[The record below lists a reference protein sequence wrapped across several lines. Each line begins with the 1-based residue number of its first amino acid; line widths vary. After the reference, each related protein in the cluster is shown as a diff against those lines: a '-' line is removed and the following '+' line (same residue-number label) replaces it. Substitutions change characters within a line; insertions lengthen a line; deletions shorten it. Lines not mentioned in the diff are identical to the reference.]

1 MLELLGLEG
10 QICHKSNMCFPSDV
24 PSFVFQ
30 KKYTPCM
37 YIWSIWIMDF
47 PYSHLAWTAFHLSI
61 LNWAHY
67 FKVTGSVDGH
77 AKANR

>member
-10 QICHKSNMCFPSDV
+10 QICYKSCFLSDV
-24 PSFVFQ
+24 SSFVFQ
-30 KKYTPCM
+30 KNTLLVCIYGLSGC
-37 YIWSIWIMDF
+37 MDF
-47 PYSHLAWTAFHLSI
+47 PYSHLAWPAFHLSI